1 MPPRDRE
8 STLGVIYGLA
18 AFVWWGVCP
27 LYFKAV
33 AHVAPDE
40 VLAHRVLWSLL
51 LLLVLLKLRGRLP
64 MLRQA
69 LTHGPTARTLAL
81 TSALI
86 SVNWF
91 VFIWAV
97 GRGFL
102 LEASLGYFINPL
114 VNVLL
119 GFVFLG
125 ERLRRLQTVSVIL
138 AALAVTWLTL
148 RVGRVPVIALTLAFS
163 FGFYGLLRK
172 TVRADGMT
180 GLTAETLLLAPFA
193 AAWLLHLEARDALA
207 FVHRDLRTD
216 LLLPAAG
223 VVTALPLV
231 WYANAARRLRYAT
244 VGFLQ
249 YAAPSLQ
256 FLLAVVAFG
265 EPFTRT
271 HLAAFACI
279 WTALGLYS
287 WDSWRALRPVGG
299 HRNQLRIPRI

>member
-1 MPPRDRE
+1 VPPRDRE